1 MYLIERELIKQISQ
15 YMDGYLVQLK
25 TISVDDAPDKAAEK
39 ALFKANGELMKI
51 KKQLSSLY
59 DLLEQ
64 GVYTVDIFTQR
75 NKDLSERKK
84 QLEQIIAQLE
94 DKEAQRCAREDLI
107 RDIPALSRAL
117 DGYYYLDSAKLKN
130 DLLRKI
136 ISKFEYVKNE
146 ANFRGARDN
155 ANFRI
160 EVYPRFPKL

>member
-39 ALFKANGELMKI
+39 ALSQANGELTKI

-146 ANFRGARDN
+146 ANVRGTRDN
-155 ANFRI
+155 AK
-160 EVYPRFPKL
+160 FPHRDIS